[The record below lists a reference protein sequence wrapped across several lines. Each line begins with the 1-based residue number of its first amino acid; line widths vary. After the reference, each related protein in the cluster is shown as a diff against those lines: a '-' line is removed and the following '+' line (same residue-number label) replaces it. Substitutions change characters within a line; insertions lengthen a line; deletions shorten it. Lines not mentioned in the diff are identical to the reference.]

1 MAKGYAAEEGGMQT
15 YAEGVAE
22 AYAEAGA
29 DVTVFTQTTLGPRRM
44 HVGPVALVDIG
55 RPKSP
60 LMPLRLRA
68 AMRRERAQNGAPF
81 LVHGTTW
88 RTSILPMLA
97 GLPYVTTFH
106 GREFMYGGKR
116 TKQLMRMVARRARAI
131 VTVSG
136 YSAAKLRARLGEDLP
151 EPIVAWN
158 GLGDSPTD
166 RAAPGSVAAN
176 DLPLIFSLCRLEPRK
191 NIAAC
196 VRALAELRDQGLPF
210 RYIIGGRGPALADVQ
225 QLVEDLALGDMVEV
239 AGFMPAERVA
249 ALYAQADIF
258 LHPQIEIDDGR
269 DFEGFGIAIADAM
282 AADTAVVLGKAGGAI
297 ELIESDVSG
306 IAVDGT
312 DHAELHG
319 ALHRLLSNP
328 DQRRAMAGA
337 ARLHAERTFRWDRH
351 IALVL
356 RDLRIDGSTGEIDR
370 KPSSRLGTPGDA
382 GTRSH
387 EPALVGP
394 VE

>member
-15 YAEGVAE
+15 YAESVAE
-22 AYAEAGA
+22 AYADAGA
-29 DVTVFTQTTLGPRRM
+29 QVTVFTQTTRGPRRM
-44 HVGPVALVDIG
+44 HAGSVALVDVG
-55 RPKSP
+55 APKSP

-68 AMRRERAQNGAPF
+68 AMRRESAERGAPF

-88 RTSILPMLA
+88 RTSVLPLMA

-106 GREFMYGGKR
+106 GREFMYGGAQMR
-116 TKQLMRMVARRARAI
+116 QLMRLIARRARAI

-136 YSAAKLRARLGEDLP
+136 YSAAKLRARLGDDLP
-151 EPIVAWN
+151 KPIVAWN
-158 GLGDSPTD
+158 GLGDTLGQD
-166 RAAPGSVAAN
+166 AAPRADN
-176 DLPLIFSLCRLEPRK
+176 DPPLIFSLCRLEPRK

-196 VRALAELRDQGLPF
+196 VRVLADLRDQGLRF
-210 RYIIGGRGPALADVQ
+210 RYVIGGRGPALAEVQ
-225 QLVEDLALGDMVEV
+225 TLVHDLALGDMVEV

-282 AADTAVVLGKAGGAI
+282 AAETAVILGKAGGAI
-297 ELIESDVSG
+297 ELVDSGVNG

-312 DHAELHG
+312 HHEELREALRHLLANPAE
-319 ALHRLLSNP
+319 
-328 DQRRAMAGA
+328 RRAMAEA
-337 ARLHAERTFRWDRH
+337 ARAHALRTFRWDRH
-351 IALVL
+351 IALIL
-356 RDLRIDGSTGEIDR
+356 RGLDADVSAAEVDWL
-370 KPSSRLGTPGDA
+370 PPARLGTPGYA
-382 GTRSH
+382 GAAGY
-387 EPALVGP
+387 EPALVRP